1 MNNFKKELVPVILSG
16 GKGSRLWPLSR
27 ECFPKQYINIDQTTD
42 KTLLQK
48 TFLRLQGIPKLGNPI
63 IICNEQHRFI
73 VAEQMRS
80 INVKPDPILLEPF
93 GRNTAPAITMAA
105 LISIKK
111 NNDPHIL
118 ILSSDHE
125 IRDHEA
131 FQKIINRGLVFSSM
145 GRIVTFGIPP
155 NSAETGYG
163 YIESLDF
170 LSEKNISSN
179 IKRFIEKPSLDDA
192 KKYIKNKNF
201 RWNSGIFLFKS
212 STILNEIK
220 KYQPSILEVCQK
232 ALKDNL
238 RDLDFIRVN
247 KDIFATCPNIPIDKA
262 VMEKTKIGTV
272 LDLKSDW
279 LDIGCWKAVW
289 ENSKKDHRGNSVKG
303 HALLKNSTNC
313 HLRSENRLVV
323 GLGLK
328 NITVVETI
336 DAVLVTEN
344 NSTQKVKNIVDEL
357 KKRNFS
363 ESQTSSKMYRPWG
376 HYTSIVEEKT
386 WKVKRIEINPNSSLS
401 LQSHKYRAEH
411 WVVVDGT
418 AKVEI
423 DKKITLLQVNES
435 IYVPKGTIHR
445 LSNTTNYPL
454 IIIEIQ
460 SGSYLGEDDI
470 LRLEDNYGRN

>member
-1 MNNFKKELVPVILSG
+1 MDNFRKKLIPVILSG
-16 GKGSRLWPLSR
+16 GTGSRLWPLSR
-27 ECFPKQYINIDQTTD
+27 ECFPKQYINIDQSTD

-48 TFLRLQGIPKLGNPI
+48 TYLRLQGIPELTNPI

-73 VAEQMRS
+73 VAEQMRA

-105 LISIKK
+105 LISMKK

-125 IRDHEA
+125 IKDHEA
-131 FQKIINRGLVFSSM
+131 FQKIINQGLVFSSM
-145 GRIVTFGIPP
+145 GRVVTFGIPP
-155 NSAETGYG
+155 SSAETGYG
-163 YIESLDF
+163 YIESCDF
-170 LSEKNISSN
+170 LSEEIISSN
-179 IKRFIEKPSLDDA
+179 IKRFIEKPSLDNA
-192 KKYIKNKNF
+192 KKYIKNRNF

-220 KYQPSILEVCQK
+220 KFQPTILEKCK
-232 ALKDNL
+232 EALKDNL
-238 RDLDFIRVN
+238 RDLDFIRVK

-262 VMEKTKIGTV
+262 VLEKTKIGTV

-279 LDIGCWKAVW
+279 LDIGCWKSVW
-289 ENSKKDHRGNSVKG
+289 ENSKRDYKGNSVKG
-303 HALLKNSTNC
+303 NALLKNSTNC
-313 HLRSENRLVV
+313 HLRSESRLVV

-357 KKRNFS
+357 KKRNYS
-363 ESQTSSKMYRPWG
+363 ESQTNSKMYRPWG
-376 HYTSIVEEKT
+376 HYTSIVEEQT

-401 LQSHKYRAEH
+401 LQSHKHRAEH

-423 DKKITLLQVNES
+423 NNKTSFLKVNET

>member
-1 MNNFKKELVPVILSG
+1 MDNFRKKLIPVILSG
-16 GKGSRLWPLSR
+16 GTGSRLWPLSR
-27 ECFPKQYINIDQTTD
+27 ECFPKQYINIDNSTD

-48 TFLRLQGIPKLGNPI
+48 TFLRLQGIPELGKPI

-73 VAEQMRS
+73 VAEQMRA

-105 LISIKK
+105 MMSMK
-111 NNDPHIL
+111 NNDDPHIL

-131 FQKIINRGLVFSSM
+131 FQKIINEGLFFSSM
-145 GRIVTFGIPP
+145 GRLVTFGIPP
-155 NSAETGYG
+155 SSAETGYG
-163 YIESLDF
+163 YIESSDF

-201 RWNSGIFLFKS
+201 RWNSGIFLFKA

-220 KYQPSILEVCQK
+220 KFQPTIFEICEE

-238 RDLDFIRVN
+238 RDLEFIRVR

-272 LDLKSDW
+272 LDLQSDW

-289 ENSKKDHRGNSVKG
+289 ENSKRDYKGNSVKG
-303 HALLKNSTNC
+303 NALLKNSKNC
-313 HLRSENRLVV
+313 HLRSESRLVV
-323 GLGLK
+323 GLGLE
-328 NITVVETI
+328 NITIVETN

-344 NSTQKVKNIVDEL
+344 SSTQKVKNIVDEL
-357 KKRNFS
+357 KKRNYS
-363 ESQTSSKMYRPWG
+363 ESQTNSKMYRPWG

-401 LQSHKYRAEH
+401 LQSHKHRAEH

-423 DKKITLLQVNES
+423 DNKTSILQVNES

-445 LSNTTNYPL
+445 LSNTTDSPL

-470 LRLEDNYGRN
+470 LRLEDNYGRK